1 MMCFWKRRLRGG
13 HTSEPIHGLP
23 RRLDNDNAVAVT
35 EDAETVRRMGVNLGH
50 GLRPQPRLLMLP
62 MRWLKTE
69 YLSVRDASQGSEVGR
84 TP

>member
-1 MMCFWKRRLRGG
+1 MMCFWKRRLRVG

-35 EDAETVRRMGVNLGH
+35 EDAETFRRMGVNPDH
-50 GLRPQPRLLMLP
+50 GLCPQLMLP
-62 MRWLKTE
+62 MCWLKTE
-69 YLSVRDASQGSEVGR
+69 HLTVHDASEGSKVGR